1 MRIKREEM
9 DWIRNETFKWLIY
22 RASWTKRK
30 LKVGDTLMLKCR
42 GETLDVIIQEVYFIS
57 KIEDIK
63 SIPKIK
69 DDWRKTKKRKPI
81 ENYQSSRYNNKI
93 NSELGILV
101 LKVKERAQ

>member
-9 DWIRNETFKWLIY
+9 DWIRKGTFKWLIC
-22 RASWTKRK
+22 RGSWPMRK
-30 LKVGDTLMLKCR
+30 LKAGDTLQLKCR

-69 DDWRKTKKRKPI
+69 DDWRKTKKRKTI
-81 ENYQSSRYNNKI
+81 EWYQSSRYNKI
-93 NSELGILV
+93 NSELGIIVIKLM
-101 LKVKERAQ
+101 

>member
-9 DWIRNETFKWLIY
+9 DWIRNETFNWLIY

-30 LKVGDTLMLKCR
+30 LKVGDALLLECKE
-42 GETLDVIIQEVYFIS
+42 GKLDVIIQEVYFIS
-57 KIEDIK
+57 EIEDIK

-69 DDWRKTKKRKPI
+69 DDWRKTKKPKPI
-81 ENYQSSRYNNKI
+81 EDYQSSRYKNKI

-101 LKVKERAQ
+101 LKVKEKAQ